1 MARNTGNNSRKG
13 AVKNRT
19 QLFNEKTKVHL
30 KRDKKTG
37 QFVSGKKTPYKGVT
51 NENKKI
57 FINI

>member
-51 NENKKI
+51 NENKK
-57 FINI
+57 F